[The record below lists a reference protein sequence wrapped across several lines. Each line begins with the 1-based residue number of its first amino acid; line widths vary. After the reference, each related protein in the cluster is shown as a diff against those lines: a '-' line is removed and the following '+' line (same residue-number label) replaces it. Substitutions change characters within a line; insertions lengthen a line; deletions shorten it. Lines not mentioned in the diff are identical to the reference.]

1 MPRGQQSPDR
11 PAGTERS
18 ALSGFD
24 ELTIGANGA
33 EARRASEWLA
43 TTCRRR
49 NVPQA
54 LVERLALCLHEVL
67 ANVLA
72 HGGSTALSAPVR
84 LLLEVRLEQDHE
96 QDHEQ
101 DCGKASV
108 TVSDAGIAF
117 NPLLVPKRI
126 LPKTLGEASAGGLGL
141 VMIRRCSDWL
151 DYRHEDGRNHLTF
164 GARWNLR

>member
-1 MPRGQQSPDR
+1 MPKGQRSPDR
-11 PAGTERS
+11 LAGTERS

-24 ELTIGANGA
+24 ELTIGASGA
-33 EARRASEWLA
+33 EARRASEWLD
-43 TTCRRR
+43 TTCRQR

-67 ANVLA
+67 ANVIA
-72 HGGSTALSAPVR
+72 HGGGTALSAPIR
-84 LLLEVRLEQDHE
+84 LLLEVRLEQD
-96 QDHEQ
+96 
-101 DCGKASV
+101 CSKASV

-117 NPLLVPKRI
+117 NPLLVPKRV
-126 LPKTLGEASAGGLGL
+126 LPKTLSEASAGGLGL

-164 GARWNLR
+164 GTRWNLR

>member
-11 PAGTERS
+11 PAGIERP
-18 ALSGFD
+18 ALPGFD
-24 ELTIGANGA
+24 ELAIGANGA
-33 EARRASEWLA
+33 EARRALEWLDA
-43 TTCRRR
+43 TCRRR

-54 LVERLALCLHEVL
+54 LAERLALCLHEVL
-67 ANVLA
+67 ANVIA
-72 HGGSTALSAPVR
+72 HGGSTALAAPIGLR
-84 LLLEVRLEQDHE
+84 LEVGLEQDHARDRG
-96 QDHEQ
+96 Q
-101 DCGKASV
+101 ASV

-117 NPLLVPKRI
+117 NPLSAQKKI

-164 GARWNLR
+164 GARWNGQ